1 MIAAVA
7 ILSATLVAP
16 REIQAL
22 ADIGA
27 KGAVIAIEE
36 GTCAERQARLAFPK
50 NRFVEYANAHDAIVA
65 LEGGKVDALV
75 YDRPYLDY
83 AALNRPGIRVLDE
96 NLGASC
102 ISIGAPFG
110 RDALMEKVNAYI
122 RSFRADGTYDAMY
135 RRWVL
140 TADPEMPTIP
150 EPAHPDGTIRIGITL
165 DQMPMGYLA
174 EGGGYEGYDIEF
186 SRRLALYLNRRI
198 EFLSMDYPALIAAT
212 SAGKVEL
219 GISQFDATEER
230 RKAML
235 LSDPYI
241 DSPVGVA
248 VRRAGRCRQS
258 CSDWLIGGFRRTFVE
273 EARWKLLLDGL
284 AVTLE
289 ITFAAALLGTVL
301 AFPLWL
307 ALASRIRPIRAM
319 GRAWVEVMQGTP
331 VLVMLMIVFYV
342 AFSDID
348 ISPVLVAVLVFGCHF
363 SAYAGEMLLSGIMAV
378 PRGQWEAA
386 SALGYSQAGAFR
398 RFVFP
403 QVLRIVL
410 PVYRGTLISMLKDT
424 SVVGYITI
432 HDLTKVGD
440 LVRARTYDGFFPLV
454 STAIVYFLL
463 AKLMALAL
471 KRAGDCLGPRTKGA
485 NRTCP

>member
-1 MIAAVA
+1 MITAAA
-7 ILSATLVAP
+7 ILLASFAAL
-16 REIQAL
+16 REIRTL
-22 ADIGA
+22 SDVWT
-27 KGAVIAIEE
+27 KGAVVAIEE
-36 GTCAERQARLAFPK
+36 GTCAERQAKTAFPT

-65 LEGGKVDALV
+65 LEDGKVDALV

-83 AALNRPGIRVLDE
+83 AALNRSGIRVLDE
-96 NLGASC
+96 NLGASR
-102 ISIGAPFG
+102 ISIGAPLG

-135 RRWVL
+135 RRWVM
-140 TADPEMPTIP
+140 TVDPEMPTIP
-150 EPAHPDGTIRIGITL
+150 EPTHPDGEIRIGVTL
-165 DQMPMGYLA
+165 DQVPMGYLA
-174 EGGGYEGYDIEF
+174 EGGEYKGYDIEF
-186 SRRLALYLNRRI
+186 SRRLALYLNKRI
-198 EFLSMDYPALIAAT
+198 KFLSMDYPALIAAT

-230 RKAML
+230 QKTML
-235 LSDPYI
+235 LSDAYI
-241 DSPVGVA
+241 DSPIGVA
-248 VRRAGRCRQS
+248 VRRSDRCRQS
-258 CSDWLIGGFRRTFVE
+258 FLDWLIGGMRRTFVE
-273 EARWKLLLDGL
+273 ESRWKLLLDGL

-307 ALASRIRPIRAM
+307 TLISRIRPIRAM

-331 VLVMLMIVFYV
+331 VLVMLMIIFYV

-363 SAYAGEMLLSGIMAV
+363 SAYAGEMLRSGVMAV
-378 PRGQWEAA
+378 PQGQWEAS
-386 SALGYSQAGAFR
+386 SALGYSAVGAFR

-403 QVLRIVL
+403 QALRIVL
-410 PVYRGTLISMLKDT
+410 PVYRGALISMLKDT

-454 STAIVYFLL
+454 STAVVYFLL

-471 KRAGDCLGPRTKGA
+471 KCAGDRLGPRTKGA
-485 NRTCP
+485 N